1 MFTQHKSQYSE
12 IIHEIKLNYVPH
24 LEELKAFFFVC
35 VSQVSGMTSLNFLW
49 LFIENVPV
57 HIFHRLQSTLV
68 VMSLCCPKTDFSKLQ
83 LCFSVQFVCKI
94 TMSLTVFE
102 KLMKK
107 TLQQKE
113 KKKSTFKWW
122 LAHTHSSPKLAI
134 MASLSYLVH
143 TIHFQYISFYIQSTF
158 LNLQT
163 VCLYKLAFVILLPNV
178 SICENCLDSSC
189 WDEINYDLSLKGLF
203 FLYNL
208 TTFHLRAE
216 FPGKN

>member
-1 MFTQHKSQYSE
+1 MH
-12 IIHEIKLNYVPH
+12 
-24 LEELKAFFFVC
+24 
-35 VSQVSGMTSLNFLW
+35 
-49 LFIENVPV
+49 V

-94 TMSLTVFE
+94 TMSLIVFE

-107 TLQQKE
+107 TLQQK
-113 KKKSTFKWW
+113 KKKIYVQMMIS
-122 LAHTHSSPKLAI
+122 SSPKLAI

-163 VCLYKLAFVILLPNV
+163 AYISLL
-178 SICENCLDSSC
+178 
-189 WDEINYDLSLKGLF
+189 LSF
-203 FLYNL
+203 CCQMFLSVKIVWIA
-208 TTFHLRAE
+208 HVE
-216 FPGKN
+216 MK

>member
-49 LFIENVPV
+49 LFIENVHV

-107 TLQQKE
+107 TLQQK
-113 KKKSTFKWW
+113 KKKIYVQMMISSYSFISKTCHHGFSVLFGTHNTFSVYFI
-122 LAHTHSSPKLAI
+122 L
-134 MASLSYLVH
+134 Y
-143 TIHFQYISFYIQSTF
+143 TIYIS
-158 LNLQT
+158 
-163 VCLYKLAFVILLPNV
+163 
-178 SICENCLDSSC
+178 
-189 WDEINYDLSLKGLF
+189 
-203 FLYNL
+203 
-208 TTFHLRAE
+208 
-216 FPGKN
+216 